1 MSERNKS
8 ISVVLITMPFFLAF
22 LLLPA
27 AIINA
32 LFSIIVI
39 FFSALCGFL
48 CYVILT
54 ENDEKSTTSLTPMVF
69 VTTALFTSILAIS
82 AGYFS
87 YWLVMFEPFEVV
99 CKTPDCSTGPYGW
112 SAALLAFMLSLLM
125 LIVSFKMFKRH
136 CFSKG
141 KSAKSTKR

>member
-1 MSERNKS
+1 MNLSNKIRLS
-8 ISVVLITMPFFLAF
+8 ALLILSFLIVL

-27 AIINA
+27 GIINA
-32 LFSIIVI
+32 LLSIVVV
-39 FFSALCGFL
+39 FFSTLCGFL

-54 ENDEKSTTSLTPMVF
+54 ENDETSTISLTPMVF

-99 CKTPDCSTGPYGW
+99 CKIPACSTGPYGW

-136 CFSKG
+136 FFSKG
-141 KSAKSTKR
+141 KSAKR

>member
-1 MSERNKS
+1 MNLSNRIRLS
-8 ISVVLITMPFFLAF
+8 ALLILSCLIVL

-27 AIINA
+27 GIINA
-32 LFSIIVI
+32 LLSIIVI

-136 CFSKG
+136 FFSKG
-141 KSAKSTKR
+141 KSAKSAKR

>member
-1 MSERNKS
+1 MIGRNK
-8 ISVVLITMPFFLAF
+8 IITAVLIALPFFLAL

-32 LFSIIVI
+32 FISTIVV

-54 ENDEKSTTSLTPMVF
+54 ENDETSTTSLTPREF
-69 VTTALFTSILAIS
+69 IATAIFTFLLAIS

-99 CKTPDCSTGPYGW
+99 CKTRNCFTGPYGW
-112 SAALLAFMLSLLM
+112 FAALLAIMLSLLM
-125 LIVSFKMFKRH
+125 FIVSIKMFKRH
-136 CFSKG
+136 FFNKN
-141 KSAKSTKR
+141 KSAKCSKR